1 MFVFLFLLVCCT
13 CLSSTKDL
21 PIIPVKLF
29 VPKPIRIT
37 LNDLPPPYH
46 TTSAQ
51 KPSIIASIPQDATLF
66 VPDLNFQVSVFREK
80 MILPRQMIYTP
91 TDDILVTEMRGN
103 RISILSGDDTSV
115 FADELNG
122 ILQAFGMAFVQVC
135 HMKCFLFD
143 NHPVF

>member
-1 MFVFLFLLVCCT
+1 
-13 CLSSTKDL
+13 
-21 PIIPVKLF
+21 
-29 VPKPIRIT
+29 
-37 LNDLPPPYH
+37 
-46 TTSAQ
+46 
-51 KPSIIASIPQDATLF
+51 
-66 VPDLNFQVSVFREK
+66 
-80 MILPRQMIYTP
+80 
-91 TDDILVTEMRGN
+91 MRGN